1 MTSSGRIT
9 PFPAPDSSAF
19 RFGTDVV
26 PIGVVQA
33 TSGSLP
39 PTIDPIDE
47 IFGATVERVV
57 EDAAVR
63 EGETRRPI
71 GVLVA
76 SDGRRF
82 ELSRPVVIG
91 RDPRV
96 DADLPDAHRVRVLRP
111 DVSRRHATVRVDG
124 WTATVEDAGS
134 TNGTLFVSPDG
145 ERQVLEPHCPRPLLF
160 GATVSVGSLSFTLQA
175 IR

>member
-1 MTSSGRIT
+1 M
-9 PFPAPDSSAF
+9 
-19 RFGTDVV
+19 V
-26 PIGVVQA
+26 PIRTVQA
-33 TSGSLP
+33 TSGSVP
-39 PTIDPIDE
+39 PTIDSIDE

-63 EGETRRPI
+63 VGKTRRPI

-91 RDPRV
+91 RDPRF
-96 DADLPDAHRVRVLRP
+96 DADLADAHRVRVLRR
-111 DVSRRHATVRVDG
+111 DVSRRHAIVRVDG

-134 TNGTLFVSPDG
+134 TNGTLLVSPDG
-145 ERQVLEPHCPRPLLF
+145 EQQVLEPHHPRSLLF
-160 GATVSVGSLSFTLQA
+160 DATVSVGSMTFTLQA
-175 IR
+175 IT